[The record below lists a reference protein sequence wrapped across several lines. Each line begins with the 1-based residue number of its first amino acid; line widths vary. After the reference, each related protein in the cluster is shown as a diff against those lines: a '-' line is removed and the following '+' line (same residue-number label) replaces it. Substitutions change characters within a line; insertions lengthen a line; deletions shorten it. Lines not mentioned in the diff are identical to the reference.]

1 MGKITAFVLPLEII
15 YTSRKNILVGIQL
28 KTMSKRNST
37 IIAFI
42 LLAIAS
48 RLLILAGPGWANFS
62 PMASMALFV
71 GAYLHNR
78 KQAMAWTLL
87 AVWGS
92 NLILNNTL
100 YDSFFPGFSFGFDAV
115 HMGLFALISLLGP
128 NTTASA
134 SRFIGTNL
142 AAAMGFFFVSN
153 FAVWAGSEIA
163 YTKDIAGLM
172 NCYAAGIPFLKN
184 TIASQFLF
192 SGLFFGAFEVLKK
205 QVPALR

>member
-1 MGKITAFVLPLEII
+1 MT
-15 YTSRKNILVGIQL
+15 
-28 KTMSKRNST
+28 KRNTT

-78 KQAMAWTLL
+78 KQAVAWTLL

-100 YDSFFPGFSFGFDAV
+100 YDSFFPGFSLGIDAV
-115 HMGLFALISLLGP
+115 HMGLFALISLLGQ

-142 AAAMGFFFVSN
+142 AAAMAFFLVSN
-153 FAVWAGSEIA
+153 FAVWLGTDIA
-163 YTKDIAGLM
+163 YTKDMAGLM
-172 NCYAAGIPFLKN
+172 SCYAAGIPFLKN
-184 TIASQFLF
+184 TLASQFLF
-192 SGLFFGAFEVLKK
+192 SGLFFGGFELLKK

>member
-1 MGKITAFVLPLEII
+1 MT
-15 YTSRKNILVGIQL
+15 
-28 KTMSKRNST
+28 KRNTT

-48 RLLILAGPGWANFS
+48 RLLILAGPSWANFS
-62 PMASMALFV
+62 PLASMALFV
-71 GAYLHNR
+71 GAYLHSR

-92 NLILNNTL
+92 NLSLNNTL
-100 YDSFFPGFSFGFDAV
+100 YDAYFPGFSLGIDAV

-134 SRFIGTNL
+134 YRFIGTNL
-142 AAAMGFFFVSN
+142 AAAMGFFLISN
-153 FAVWAGSEIA
+153 FAVWAGSEIT
-163 YTKDIAGLM
+163 YTKDLSGLLT
-172 NCYAAGIPFLKN
+172 CFAAGIPFLKN
-184 TIASQFLF
+184 TLASQFLF
-192 SGLFFGAFEVLKK
+192 SGLFFGGFELLKK

>member
-1 MGKITAFVLPLEII
+1 MT
-15 YTSRKNILVGIQL
+15 
-28 KTMSKRNST
+28 KRNTT

-71 GAYLHNR
+71 GAYLQNR
-78 KQAMAWTLL
+78 KQAVAWTLI

-100 YDSFFPGFSFGFDAV
+100 YDSFFPGFSFGFDGY
-115 HMGLFALISLLGP
+115 HMLAFALIALLGQ
-128 NTTASA
+128 NATSSSA
-134 SRFIGTNL
+134 RFVGTNL
-142 AAAMGFFFVSN
+142 AAVMGFFFISN
-153 FAVWAGSEIA
+153 FNSWISPDHT
-163 YTKDIAGLM
+163 YTRDLTGLI

-184 TIASQFLF
+184 TLASQFLF
-192 SGLFFGAFEVLKK
+192 SGLFFGGFELLKK

>member
-1 MGKITAFVLPLEII
+1 MT
-15 YTSRKNILVGIQL
+15 
-28 KTMSKRNST
+28 KRNTT

-48 RLLILAGPGWANFS
+48 RLLILAGQGWANFS
-62 PMASMALFV
+62 PLASMALFV
-71 GAYLHNR
+71 GAYLHSR
-78 KQAMAWTLL
+78 KQAVAWTLL

-100 YDSFFPGFSFGFDAV
+100 YDAYFPGFSLGIDAV
-115 HMGLFALISLLGP
+115 HMGLFALISLLGQ

-142 AAAMGFFFVSN
+142 AAAMGFFLISN
-153 FAVWAGSEIA
+153 FAVWAGSEIT
-163 YTKDIAGLM
+163 YTKDLSGLLT
-172 NCYAAGIPFLKN
+172 CFAAGIPFLKN
-184 TIASQFLF
+184 TLASQFLF
-192 SGLFFGAFEVLKK
+192 SGLFFGGFELLKK

>member
-1 MGKITAFVLPLEII
+1 MT
-15 YTSRKNILVGIQL
+15 
-28 KTMSKRNST
+28 KRNTT

-71 GAYLHNR
+71 GAYLQNR
-78 KQAMAWTLL
+78 KQAVAWTLL

-100 YDSFFPGFSFGFDAV
+100 YDAFFPGFSFGFDGY
-115 HMGLFALISLLGP
+115 HMFAFALIALLGQ
-128 NTTASA
+128 NATASA
-134 SRFIGTNL
+134 SRFVGTNVVSVI
-142 AAAMGFFFVSN
+142 GFFLISN
-153 FAVWAGSEIA
+153 FNSFISPDHT
-163 YTKDIAGLM
+163 YTRDFAGLL

>member
-1 MGKITAFVLPLEII
+1 
-15 YTSRKNILVGIQL
+15 
-28 KTMSKRNST
+28 MSKRNTT

-78 KQAMAWTLL
+78 KQAVAWTLL

-100 YDSFFPGFSFGFDAV
+100 YDAFFPGFSFGIDAV

-134 SRFIGTNL
+134 SRFIGTNV
-142 AAAMGFFFVSN
+142 ATAVGFFLISN
-153 FAVWAGSEIA
+153 FNSWVSPDHT
-163 YTKDIAGLM
+163 YTRDLTGLLS
-172 NCYAAGIPFLKN
+172 CYAAGIPFLKN

>member
-1 MGKITAFVLPLEII
+1 MT
-15 YTSRKNILVGIQL
+15 
-28 KTMSKRNST
+28 KRNTT

-62 PMASMALFV
+62 PLASMALFV

-100 YDSFFPGFSFGFDAV
+100 YDAYFPGFSLGIDAV

-142 AAAMGFFFVSN
+142 AAAMGVFLISN
-153 FAVWAGSEIA
+153 FAVWAGSEIT
-163 YTKDIAGLM
+163 YTKDLSGLLT
-172 NCYAAGIPFLKN
+172 CFAAGIPFLKN
-184 TIASQFLF
+184 TLASQFLF
-192 SGLFFGAFEVLKK
+192 SGLFFGGFELLKK

>member
-1 MGKITAFVLPLEII
+1 MT
-15 YTSRKNILVGIQL
+15 
-28 KTMSKRNST
+28 KRNTT

-71 GAYLHNR
+71 GAYLQNR
-78 KQAMAWTLL
+78 KQAVAWTLL

-100 YDSFFPGFSFGFDAV
+100 YDAFFPGFSFGFDGY
-115 HMGLFALISLLGP
+115 HMLAFALIALLGQ
-128 NTTASA
+128 NTTTSA

-142 AAAMGFFFVSN
+142 AAAMGFFLLSN
-153 FAVWAGSEIA
+153 FAVWVGSDIA
-163 YTKDIAGLM
+163 YTKDVTGLL

-192 SGLFFGAFEVLKK
+192 SGLFFGAFELLKK

>member
-1 MGKITAFVLPLEII
+1 MT
-15 YTSRKNILVGIQL
+15 
-28 KTMSKRNST
+28 KRNTT

-78 KQAMAWTLL
+78 KQAVAWTLL

-100 YDSFFPGFSFGFDAV
+100 YDSFFPGFSLGFDGY
-115 HMGLFALISLLGP
+115 HMLAFALIALLGQ
-128 NTTASA
+128 NATSSSA
-134 SRFIGTNL
+134 RFIGTNL
-142 AAAMGFFFVSN
+142 AAAMGFFLISN
-153 FAVWAGSEIA
+153 FNSWVSPDHT
-163 YTKDIAGLM
+163 YTRDLAGLIS
-172 NCYAAGIPFLKN
+172 CYAAGIPFLKN
-184 TIASQFLF
+184 TLASQFLF
-192 SGLFFGAFEVLKK
+192 SGLFFGGFELLKK

>member
-1 MGKITAFVLPLEII
+1 MT
-15 YTSRKNILVGIQL
+15 
-28 KTMSKRNST
+28 KRNTT

-71 GAYLHNR
+71 GAYLQNR
-78 KQAMAWTLL
+78 KQSVAWTLL

-100 YDSFFPGFSFGFDAV
+100 YDSFFPGFSFGFDGY
-115 HMGLFALISLLGP
+115 HMLAFALIALLGQ
-128 NTTASA
+128 NVTSSSA
-134 SRFIGTNL
+134 HFVGTNL
-142 AAAMGFFFVSN
+142 AAVMGFFIISN
-153 FAVWAGSEIA
+153 FNSWISPDHT
-163 YTKDIAGLM
+163 YTRDLTGLI

-192 SGLFFGAFEVLKK
+192 SGLFFGGFELLKK

>member
-1 MGKITAFVLPLEII
+1 MT
-15 YTSRKNILVGIQL
+15 
-28 KTMSKRNST
+28 KRNTT

-71 GAYLHNR
+71 GANLQNR
-78 KQAMAWTLL
+78 KQAVAWTLL
-87 AVWGS
+87 AFWGS

-100 YDSFFPGFSFGFDAV
+100 YDAFFPGFSFGIDAV
-115 HMGLFALISLLGP
+115 HMSLFAIISLLGQ
-128 NTTASA
+128 NITANA

-142 AAAMGFFFVSN
+142 AAAMGFFLLSN
-153 FAVWAGSEIA
+153 FAVWVGSEIA
-163 YTKDIAGLM
+163 YTKDVTGLF

-192 SGLFFGAFEVLKK
+192 SGLFFGAFELLKK

>member
-1 MGKITAFVLPLEII
+1 MT
-15 YTSRKNILVGIQL
+15 
-28 KTMSKRNST
+28 KRNTT

-71 GAYLHNR
+71 GAYLQNR
-78 KQAMAWTLL
+78 KQAVAWTLV

-100 YDSFFPGFSFGFDAV
+100 YDAFFPGFSFGFDGY
-115 HMGLFALISLLGP
+115 HMLAFALIALLGL
-128 NTTASA
+128 NANASV
-134 SRFIGTNL
+134 SRFIGTNVV
-142 AAAMGFFFVSN
+142 AAVGFFLISN
-153 FAVWAGSEIA
+153 FNSWISPYHT
-163 YTKDIAGLM
+163 YTRDFAGLL

-205 QVPALR
+205 RVPALR

>member
-1 MGKITAFVLPLEII
+1 MT
-15 YTSRKNILVGIQL
+15 
-28 KTMSKRNST
+28 KRNTT

-78 KQAMAWTLL
+78 KQAVAWTLL

-100 YDSFFPGFSFGFDAV
+100 YADYFSGFSLGIDAV
-115 HMGLFALISLLGP
+115 HMGLFALISLLGQ

-134 SRFIGTNL
+134 SRFIGTNV
-142 AAAMGFFFVSN
+142 AAAMGFFLISN
-153 FAVWAGSEIA
+153 FAVWLSSDVA
-163 YTKDIAGLM
+163 YSKDVAGLVS
-172 NCYAAGIPFLKN
+172 CFAAGIPFLKN
-184 TIASQFLF
+184 TLASQFLF
-192 SGLFFGAFEVLKK
+192 SGLFFGAFELLKK

>member
-1 MGKITAFVLPLEII
+1 MT
-15 YTSRKNILVGIQL
+15 
-28 KTMSKRNST
+28 KRNTT

-71 GAYLHNR
+71 GAYLQNR
-78 KQAMAWTLL
+78 KQAVAWTLL

-100 YDSFFPGFSFGFDAV
+100 YDAFFPGFSFGFDGY
-115 HMGLFALISLLGP
+115 HMLAFALIALLGQ
-128 NTTASA
+128 NATASA
-134 SRFIGTNL
+134 SRFVGTNVV
-142 AAAMGFFFVSN
+142 AVIGFFLISN
-153 FAVWAGSEIA
+153 FNSFISPDHT
-163 YTKDIAGLM
+163 YTRDFAGLL

-192 SGLFFGAFEVLKK
+192 SGLFFGAFELLKK

>member
-1 MGKITAFVLPLEII
+1 MT
-15 YTSRKNILVGIQL
+15 
-28 KTMSKRNST
+28 KRNTT

-71 GAYLHNR
+71 GAYLQNR
-78 KQAMAWTLL
+78 KQAVAWTLV

-100 YDSFFPGFSFGFDAV
+100 YDAFFPGFSFGFDGYHMLAFTLIAV
-115 HMGLFALISLLGP
+115 LGQNANASAARFLGTNVVAAVGFFLIS
-128 NTTASA
+128 NFNSW
-134 SRFIGTNL
+134 
-142 AAAMGFFFVSN
+142 VSPDHT
-153 FAVWAGSEIA
+153 
-163 YTKDIAGLM
+163 YTRDFAGLL
-172 NCYAAGIPFLKN
+172 NCYAEGIPFLKN

-192 SGLFFGAFEVLKK
+192 SGLFFGAFELLKK